1 MHIQA
6 ILSAKFEQM
15 PYDPQ
20 EIELRWQKKWSEDR
34 VFEAEIDD
42 SKPKFYC
49 LEMFPYPSGHMH
61 MGHVRNYSIGDAMAR
76 FQRLMGKN
84 VLYPMGYDSF
94 GMPAENAAK
103 KEGGHPH
110 DVTHSNISSIRSDQE
125 RMGYSYDWRRF
136 LATSDVDYYRWNQE
150 MFLSLNERGLIERK
164 SAPVNWCIDCDTVL
178 ANEQVRNNRC
188 WRCGLEVVQR
198 DMAQWFVRMTEYSDE
213 LLDELEN
220 ISFPEN
226 VKAMQRNWIGRSN
239 GAHIDFQVADSSSVI
254 GAFTTRPDTIFG
266 VTFLTLSPEHPLCEE
281 LCSGSEWE
289 EGWRALKEECS
300 RMSEFERVNM
310 LKEKKGVFLGRHAIN
325 PLNDERVPI
334 YAGNF
339 VVSTYGTGAVMAVP
353 GHDQR
358 DFDFAVEYDLD
369 IRRVLE
375 DNRGGDI
382 NEPMN
387 RAFEGYGPMINS
399 SVDGFD
405 GLSGDQAKSAV
416 ISALEEKHAGHG
428 KVEYRLKDWLLSRQ
442 RFWGTPI
449 PMIHCKSC
457 GIVPVPRADLPVEL
471 PLDVVFTEDQS
482 GNPLES
488 HISFVQTICP
498 KCGSD
503 ARRETDTMDT
513 FYDSSWYFMRFCDAN
528 NDDSPFK
535 RSAVDY
541 WMDGG
546 VDLYIG
552 GIEHAVMHL
561 LYARFFTKFTR
572 DAGMNEVGE
581 PFGRLVCQGMLN
593 APAPYCSDC
602 NSEYHVDYF
611 ESDCPSCGK
620 ELSSRSAKMSK
631 SLGNTVSP
639 EEMISRFGADT
650 VRLFILFGAN
660 PEAGMDWSDS
670 ALEAN
675 HRQINSLFDAT
686 DEALALSDAP
696 SKIDGWLLS
705 RMRASQKRW
714 IEAMSEVSLREGVM
728 ISHFEMLSDWNWYL
742 RRGGLDRT
750 TAMKFLEGW
759 IPMLAPATPHIAEEF
774 WNKFGGKDL
783 LAKLE
788 IPTIRIESD
797 DLHILAEEEYVKNII
812 SSARNLRTLAER
824 HSEKPISRVVIQ
836 TSPIWKSDLASE
848 AIKLHFSEFD
858 FKANGQGHVKSLEIF
873 NEESTR
879 GEIFQTWNSITVG
892 GKKTRGKIYTW
903 SDGSRYLLSEGIDEL
918 GLISANSD
926 FIASALGVEK
936 VEAYRV
942 GEGDDVGEKARMAFP
957 LEPGIAFL

>member
-15 PYDPQ
+15 PYDAQ
-20 EIELRWQKKWSEDR
+20 EIESRWQSKWSEDR
-34 VFEAEIDD
+34 VFDAEIDD

-94 GMPAENAAK
+94 GMPAENAAR

-150 MFLSLNERGLIERK
+150 MFLMLNERGLIERK

-188 WRCGLEVVQR
+188 WRCGLEVVQK

-220 ISFPEN
+220 IVFPEN
-226 VKAMQRNWIGRSN
+226 VKAMQRNWIGRSK
-239 GAHIDFQVADSSSVI
+239 GAHIDFQVVDSSSVI

-266 VTFLTLSPEHPLCEE
+266 VTFLTLSPEHHLCEE

-325 PLNDERVPI
+325 PLNNERVPI

-358 DFDFAVEYDLD
+358 DFDFATEYDLE

-375 DNRGGDI
+375 EKRDGDI

-387 RAFEGYGPMINS
+387 RAFEGYGPMVNS
-399 SVDGFD
+399 PVDGFD
-405 GLSGDQAKSAV
+405 GLSGDQAKNAV
-416 ISALEEKHAGHG
+416 ISALEEKQAGHG

-449 PMIHCKSC
+449 PMIHCKTC
-457 GIVPVPRADLPVEL
+457 GIVPVPREDLPVEL
-471 PLDVVFTEDQS
+471 PLEVVFTEDQS

-488 HISFVQTICP
+488 HHSFVETICP
-498 KCGSD
+498 KCGNE

-528 NDDSPFK
+528 NDESPFN

-572 DAGMNEVGE
+572 DAGMNKVGE

-611 ESDCPSCGK
+611 ESACPTCGK

-675 HRQINSLFDAT
+675 HRQINSLFDAI
-686 DEALALSDAP
+686 DEAMALSGAP

-705 RMRASQKRW
+705 RMRANQNKW
-714 IEAMSEVSLREGVM
+714 IEVMSDVSLREGVM

-742 RRGGLDRT
+742 RRGGQDRT

-774 WNKFGGKDL
+774 WNMFGGKDL
-783 LAKLE
+783 LAALE
-788 IPTIRIESD
+788 IPILSIEPD
-797 DLHILAEEEYVKNII
+797 DLHNLAEEEYVKNII
-812 SSARNLRTLAER
+812 SSARNLRNLAER
-824 HSEKPISRVVIQ
+824 HSKKPISRVVIQ

-848 AIKLHFSEFD
+848 AIKLHLSEFD
-858 FKANGQGHVKSLEIF
+858 FKANGQEHVKSLEIF
-873 NEESTR
+873 NEESIR
-879 GEIFQTWNSITVG
+879 GEVFRTWNSIAVG

-903 SDGSRYLLSEGIDEL
+903 SERSRYLLSEGIDEL
-918 GLISANSD
+918 GIISANSD
-926 FIASALGVEK
+926 FIASALGVED

-942 GEGDDVGEKARMAFP
+942 GEGEDVGEKARISFP